1 MLIDLNTIIHP
12 STICRLCKI
21 GIAENISRKR
31 RLLSLLLA
39 ELGLKSY
46 KFVTRNIEE
55 DEFRKKNKLNQRNV

>member
-21 GIAENISRKR
+21 GIAEIFQESGDYC
-31 RLLSLLLA
+31 LCLLA